1 MDVLLNIEIA
11 ENSLQITLKSHSEVL
26 TREGLTNRACP
37 HVSGPAHVELKSL
50 LTCLISS
57 FPAACE
63 IRINTEW
70 ETARHTAKRDA
81 PGVFVKHERRN

>member
-37 HVSGPAHVELKSL
+37 HMSGPAHVELKSL